1 MERHVRAGGRQ
12 ARAICESVTPRPA
25 IDESSA
31 GAACC
36 AERIFRHNSAKADD
50 PMTPDDRD
58 TDANAPTEPG
68 ATSAA
73 GRPAPARGDENGGE
87 SAAGPVRDDGV
98 LGNLPEGVRQ
108 RVESWVPELVK
119 KAVAAG
125 MGAVFTTEE
134 SIRKLTKEM
143 PMPKEVA
150 GYLVNT
156 ASSTKDELFR
166 IVAREVREFLSS
178 VNISEEIAK
187 MLTTLS
193 FEIKTEI
200 RFIPNAEKYTG
211 VEPDVKASV
220 RLKRNEAGP
229 RRRMFRRK
237 GGEHAPGTG
246 APPVEGEGDE

>member
-1 MERHVRAGGRQ
+1 MSPNH
-12 ARAICESVTPRPA
+12 
-25 IDESSA
+25 
-31 GAACC
+31 
-36 AERIFRHNSAKADD
+36 
-50 PMTPDDRD
+50 RD
-58 TDANAPTEPG
+58 TDASDPPDPG
-68 ATSAA
+68 AGSSPRA
-73 GRPAPARGDENGGE
+73 GAGPAPEAERGD
-87 SAAGPVRDDGV
+87 ADDGP

-134 SIRKLTKEM
+134 SIRRLTKEM

-156 ASSTKDELFR
+156 ASSTKDELLR

-178 VNISEEIAK
+178 VNLSEEIAK

-200 RFIPNAEKYTG
+200 RFIPNDEKYTG
-211 VEPDVKASV
+211 VEPDVKARV
-220 RLKRNEAGP
+220 RLKRNEP
-229 RRRMFRRK
+229 RSRRRMFRR
-237 GGEHAPGTG
+237 GREPG
-246 APPVEGEGDE
+246 APETPGGDETDE

>member
-1 MERHVRAGGRQ
+1 MSPNH
-12 ARAICESVTPRPA
+12 
-25 IDESSA
+25 
-31 GAACC
+31 
-36 AERIFRHNSAKADD
+36 
-50 PMTPDDRD
+50 RD
-58 TDANAPTEPG
+58 TDASDPPDPG
-68 ATSAA
+68 AATSPGA
-73 GRPAPARGDENGGE
+73 GAGPAPEAERGD
-87 SAAGPVRDDGV
+87 VDDSP

-134 SIRKLTKEM
+134 SIRRLTKDLTKEM

-150 GYLVNT
+150 GYLVST

-178 VNISEEIAK
+178 VNLSEEIAK

-200 RFIPNAEKYTG
+200 RFIPNDEKYTG
-211 VEPDVKASV
+211 VEPDVKARV
-220 RLKRNEAGP
+220 RLKRNEP
-229 RRRMFRRK
+229 RARRSVFRR
-237 GGEHAPGTG
+237 GRESSAP
-246 APPVEGEGDE
+246 APSSGDDSDE